1 MLTTLFLNFCVLAT
15 CSYLLSLTY
24 RSWPTER
31 SGLWYV
37 LRLAALATIGILLMS
52 FPAALAP
59 GVIAD
64 LRAVPFVFALLRYG
78 PVAAVGVAL
87 PMALYRL
94 ELGGPGA
101 LVSLISFGA
110 MWLVGTAAW
119 FWLRSRAQR
128 SVPRPPQAPWGE
140 SLRQRLTSRVALRR
154 GLATLFTLAPNGV
167 ALLLL
172 PGGQGLFSR
181 AYFPVLALGLFGSA
195 ILSSIVS
202 GRIRHLQVM
211 QRWQTQALLD
221 PLTGIANRRQFDH
234 DLLSLAP
241 DDAVVLIDIDH
252 FKRVNDTHGH
262 AVGDLVLRDVAQ
274 TLYGQL
280 RSHDQAYRIGGE
292 EFAVILRG
300 VTEEHGRGVAERLRR
315 TVAGRPMAGEHITV
329 SLGVSLVGESAAQD
343 VLEQVDVALY
353 RAKQRGRNR
362 TCVWKAGQLTLL
374 ETARTLAGSG

>member
-31 SGLWYV
+31 AGTWYV
-37 LRLAALATIGILLMS
+37 LRLAALAATGILLMS

-78 PVAAVGVAL
+78 PVAAVGVGL
-87 PMALYRL
+87 PMVLYRL
-94 ELGGPGA
+94 ALGGPGA
-101 LVSLISFGA
+101 TVSLISFAA
-110 MWLVGTAAW
+110 MLLVGMAARA
-119 FWLRSRAQR
+119 WLRRAA
-128 SVPRPPQAPWGE
+128 SAAPRPLQTPWSE
-140 SLRQRLTSRVALRR
+140 SRLRRLTNRIALNR
-154 GLATLFTLAPNGV
+154 GLATLLTLLPNGV

-172 PGGQGLFSR
+172 PGGEQLFSR
-181 AYFPVLALGLFGSA
+181 AYVPVLALGLFGSA
-195 ILSSIVS
+195 ILNSIVD
-202 GRIRHLQVM
+202 GRVRHLQVM
-211 QRWQTQALLD
+211 RRWQAQALLD

-274 TLYGQL
+274 TLHGQL
-280 RSHDQAYRIGGE
+280 RSHDQAYRMGGE

-315 TVAGRPMAGEHITV
+315 TVADRPMGGEHVTV
-329 SLGVSLVGESAAQD
+329 SLGVSLVGQGAAQD
-343 VLEQVDVALY
+343 VLERVDVALY

-362 TCVWKAGQLTLL
+362 TCVWQAGQLTLL
-374 ETARTLAGSG
+374 ETAQTLAGAG